1 MTRVKGTTHPI
12 RQHIS
17 APPLW
22 TERNNGASGFLTL
35 YTPDINYMIMLRRPL
50 FTSFDAKLLSLDLD
64 QISILTQSAH
74 PQLVVFSLFGI
85 NQICVLCKWFL
96 LLYKQISNYQLSK
109 LLQMASFKMH
119 TSCVCAAW
127 ITYENENKLK

>member
-22 TERNNGASGFLTL
+22 TERNNGASVFLTL
-35 YTPDINYMIMLRRPL
+35 YTPDINCMIMLRRPL

-64 QISILTQSAH
+64 FNFNPICSSTISCIFPIWH
-74 PQLVVFSLFGI
+74 QLD
-85 NQICVLCKWFL
+85 
-96 LLYKQISNYQLSK
+96 LYI
-109 LLQMASFKMH
+109 M
-119 TSCVCAAW
+119 
-127 ITYENENKLK
+127 